1 MSANVPIQ
9 ARMRGTDPT
18 AYIRQMRASLG
29 IGCMVSR
36 SPEKESRFVAMKQRV
51 GATMGM
57 RGCCICFRYA
67 AIAMAKFNPMM
78 KNELTMLKSMS
89 DSNINDSDPD
99 DIAVVYAMI

>member
-1 MSANVPIQ
+1 MRLSEKCARFLTVP
-9 ARMRGTDPT
+9 
-18 AYIRQMRASLG
+18 
-29 IGCMVSR
+29 
-36 SPEKESRFVAMKQRV
+36 
-51 GATMGM
+51 